1 MGRWAVVLLL
11 AQAGSPRPTVRFEH
25 RPRVGGEGAGVSRH
39 TVLTERPDWCRGS
52 ESANTPQV
60 AVALCSLR
68 GGGGAG
74 APVRRCANLALGF
87 RSRCSDS

>member
-68 GGGGAG
+68 GGGGGWCPRQTVCKLSAG
-74 APVRRCANLALGF
+74 LPVTLF
-87 RSRCSDS
+87 